1 MKNRHLASFALVLA
15 VILAVSLIVP
25 CLAEGGAPVA
35 ENFEFSTYRE
45 VSFGGQLSA
54 IDPDGDVLSFEITTE
69 PVKGTI
75 ELSHD
80 GSFVYTPGEGKKG
93 KDYFGYKAVDK
104 DGNRSQE
111 ATVIIEL
118 LKQKTDV
125 SYTDMHGTAEEY
137 AAVRLAESGAFTG
150 HKLGDEYYFSPDET
164 ISRGEFLTLCLE
176 VTGADILNGVVSTGF
191 FDDAAIPS
199 WQKEYV
205 STAVRD
211 GIIKGYSD
219 DNGVVFN
226 SENAITKAE
235 AVAILSRTLKLS
247 DVSYINLNDTIPTW
261 IEQDTANLYANDI
274 VTDLNSMN
282 APLTRAEAA
291 MMLSGA
297 MNIA

>member
-150 HKLGDEYYFSPDET
+150 YQLGNEYYFSPDET

>member
-75 ELSHD
+75 ELSDD

>member
-1 MKNRHLASFALVLA
+1 MKNRYLASFALVIA
-15 VILAVSLIVP
+15 IILSLSLIVP
-25 CLAEGGAPVA
+25 CFAESGTPVA

-75 ELSHD
+75 ELNDD
-80 GSFVYTPGEGKKG
+80 GSFVYTPADGKRG
-93 KDYFGYKAVDK
+93 KDYFGYKAVDS

-118 LKQKTDV
+118 IKQKTDV
-125 SYTDMHGTAEEY
+125 SYTDMHGAAEEY

-150 HKLGDEYYFSPDET
+150 YKLGKEYYFSPDEAV
-164 ISRGEFLTLCLE
+164 SRGEFLSLCLE
-176 VTGADILNGVVSTGF
+176 IAGADLLNGVVSTGF
-191 FDDAAIPS
+191 FDDEEIPI

-211 GIIKGYSD
+211 GIVKGYSGE
-219 DNGVVFN
+219 NGAVFN
-226 SENAITKAE
+226 SENDITKAE

-247 DVSYINLNDTIPTW
+247 DVSYINLNGTIPTW
-261 IEQDTANLYANDI
+261 IEQDTANLYANNI
-274 VTDLNSMN
+274 VTNIGSMD

-297 MNIA
+297 MNLA